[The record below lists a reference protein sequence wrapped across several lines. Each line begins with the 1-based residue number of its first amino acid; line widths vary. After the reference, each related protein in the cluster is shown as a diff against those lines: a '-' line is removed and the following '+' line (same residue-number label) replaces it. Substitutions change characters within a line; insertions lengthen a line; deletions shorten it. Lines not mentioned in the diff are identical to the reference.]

1 MKELLQFVLPLQCT
15 NTIAQAC
22 PTNERSGGCDRG
34 ADLLCVR
41 EHVEIANS
49 LNSDVGIYK
58 NTSTQFA
65 CLKSMSS
72 ESRTKSKISF
82 GTKRQ

>member
-1 MKELLQFVLPLQCT
+1 MIDERAPPFVLPLQCT

-34 ADLLCVR
+34 ADDLLRVR
-41 EHVEIANS
+41 EHFEIANS

-58 NTSTQFA
+58 NTSTKFE
-65 CLKSMSS
+65 C
-72 ESRTKSKISF
+72 
-82 GTKRQ
+82 